1 MNKKINELI
10 KTILPNK
17 KENLLILSLLIIG
30 MIAGTTFLLFL
41 SDTDK
46 TLVTQQVSSFFQ
58 NIQNN
63 NINYGQTF
71 LNGIILNITYLF
83 IMWVLGLSMLGLP
96 INLFLVF
103 LKGFLISFTISAILY
118 IYSWKG
124 LVAVCIYVIPIQLLQ
139 IISFLLIGVYTY
151 HFSKNLF
158 IAIKYPQNNF
168 FKKNFK
174 KYSLILIIS
183 FLLSTISLTI
193 ETYLFPIILKL
204 VINLFV

>member
-1 MNKKINELI
+1 MNKKLNELT

-30 MIAGTTFLLFL
+30 IIAGTTFLLFL
-41 SDTDK
+41 SETDK

-63 NINYGQTF
+63 HINYGQTF
-71 LNGIILNITYLF
+71 FNGLILNITYLI
-83 IMWVLGLSMLGLP
+83 IMWILGLSMLGLP

-103 LKGFLISFTISAILY
+103 LKGFLISFSISAILY
-118 IYSWKG
+118 TYPWKG
-124 LVAVCIYVIPIQLLQ
+124 LVASFIYVIPIQLLQ
-139 IISFLLIGVYTY
+139 IIAFLFIGVYTY

-158 IAIKYPQNNF
+158 ISIKYPQNNF

-174 KYSLILIIS
+174 KYIFILIIS
-183 FLLSTISLTI
+183 FILSTISVAI

-204 VINLFV
+204 AINLFV